1 MKPPRAATP
10 ASPQQ
15 QQPAVLPLTSPHA
28 AKPAQE
34 RGLSLLGEI
43 LDWLLAPLFLL
54 WPLSIGVT
62 YLVAQGIA
70 NGPYDQLLVNDL
82 HRVSFSFQRDARN
95 QSLQDV
101 LLSNP
106 DISGSTGANRYLQIA
121 TQEKIVLP
129 SNPPLP
135 LPVQHSSQEDLPVD
149 PTVPAFDRVLLAN
162 GETVRVAYR
171 WIWLETL
178 DGATWVLLQLAES
191 DALRRQLANE
201 IIKGVIVPQFMI
213 LPLAVMLV
221 WFGLTRG
228 LAPLETLRHRLRR
241 RRPSDLQ
248 AIDSVGVPHELAPL
262 IDSLNELLQ
271 RLDRSV
277 QAQRRFV
284 ADAAHQIRTPLAG
297 LRTQAELALRT
308 QDAEERRASLE
319 QLITSSER
327 CTRLVNQLLLMAR
340 AEHAPTIGRR
350 QRVNWSEIA
359 RTATLDRVPD
369 ALARRLDLG
378 FEPIAA
384 VLMVEGDPL
393 LLGEALANVIDN
405 AIRYTPA
412 GGQITV
418 RCEQHGGE
426 ARIMVSDTGPG
437 IPPEERPRIFDRFYS
452 VLGRH
457 ADGSGLGL
465 AIVLEVITQHGGRV
479 ELADA
484 DRRPSLETEPIATG
498 TQISL
503 ILPLSNS
510 SDPNS
515 GPALERDL

>member
-1 MKPPRAATP
+1 MKEPSA
-10 ASPQQ
+10 ASP
-15 QQPAVLPLTSPHA
+15 A
-28 AKPAQE
+28 APPPQLDQATRGSNAQRPTHE

-82 HRVSFSFQRDARN
+82 HRVSFALQRDAKA
-95 QSLQDV
+95 QDLQD
-101 LLSNP
+101 LISSGL
-106 DISGSTGANRYLQIA
+106 DISGPTGASRYLQLA
-121 TQEKIVLP
+121 TQQAVLLP
-129 SNPPLP
+129 SSPPLP
-135 LPVQHSSQEDLPVD
+135 FPVSTALEPIDID
-149 PTVPAFDRVLLAN
+149 PTIPAYDRVLLAN

-171 WIWLETL
+171 WLWLETRE
-178 DGATWVLLQLAES
+178 GAQWVLLQLAES

-228 LAPLETLRHRLRR
+228 LAPLEALQQRLRR

-248 AIDSVGVPHELAPL
+248 AIESVGVPHELAPL
-262 IDSLNELLQ
+262 IESLNDLLQ

-308 QDAEERRASLE
+308 QDAQERRASLE
-319 QLITSSER
+319 QLLTSSER

-340 AEHAPTIGRR
+340 AEHAPTVGRR
-350 QRVNWSEIA
+350 QRVNWSELA
-359 RTATLDRVPD
+359 RAATLERVSD
-369 ALARRLDLG
+369 ALARNLDLG
-378 FEPIAA
+378 FEPIEEQLE
-384 VLMVEGDPL
+384 VDGDPL

-418 RCEQHGGE
+418 RCERRGNE
-426 ARIMVSDTGPG
+426 AFIVVSDTGPG
-437 IPPEERPRIFDRFYS
+437 IPADERPRVFDRFYS

-465 AIVLEVITQHGGRV
+465 AIVLEVLTQHGGRV

-484 DRRPSLETEPIATG
+484 DRALMRSG
-498 TQISL
+498 TQVSL
-503 ILPLSNS
+503 ILPLINGTAQ
-510 SDPNS
+510 PR
-515 GPALERDL
+515 P